1 MLASAILQ
9 RPANAVVLVIASGRR
24 AGEMIGTDLSEFSV
38 GFSDECLVCF
48 QSDKQ
53 TDGQARVV
61 FSRSSDGWFIR
72 PENDG
77 RVYVNEH
84 FLSEERPLRSGDII
98 RLSANGPD
106 LQFTLQSGGIDV
118 RQLAKGFHP
127 GQTAQ
132 NAASDPSVPAA
143 RLFQPTSWSRQQ
155 KTWAILLGCL
165 CLFSSILFLP
175 SKKASKDLKTD
186 AQSPAPKKSAEENPM
201 AGLDGID

>member
-53 TDGQARVV
+53 TDGPVRVV
-61 FSRSSDGWFIR
+61 FSLSSDGWIIR

-118 RQLAKGFHP
+118 RQLANRFLP
-127 GQTAQ
+127 GKTPP
-132 NAASDPSVPAA
+132 NAARDPSVPAA
-143 RLFQPTSWSRQQ
+143 GLFQPKSWSTQQ
-155 KTWAILLGCL
+155 KTWAILLGGL
-165 CLFSSILFLP
+165 RLLSSILFLP
-175 SKKASKDLKTD
+175 SKKGSKDLKTD